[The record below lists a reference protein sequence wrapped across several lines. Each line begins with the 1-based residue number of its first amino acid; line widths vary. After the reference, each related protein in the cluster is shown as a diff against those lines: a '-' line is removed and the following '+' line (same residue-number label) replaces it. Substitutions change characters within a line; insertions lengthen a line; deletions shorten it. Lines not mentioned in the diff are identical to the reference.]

1 MSIVDKNLIRMHLC
15 AGTRD
20 EALRN
25 MGMLLFEK
33 GYVRESYTEALL
45 KKMCIRDRDMEH
57 LPHDCRHTFATRLSN
72 YGANSTCI
80 KKLIG
85 HSSYTTTEKIYTHKD
100 VAQLRRAISTLK

>member
-45 KKMCIRDRDMEH
+45 KRE
-57 LPHDCRHTFATRLSN
+57 
-72 YGANSTCI
+72 
-80 KKLIG
+80 
-85 HSSYTTTEKIYTHKD
+85 EIYPTGLNL
-100 VAQLRRAISTLK
+100 QTISIAMPAYCPEAMY

>member
-1 MSIVDKNLIRMHLC
+1 MYRNQYFDKIM
-15 AGTRD
+15 D
-20 EALRN
+20 
-25 MGMLLFEK
+25 MLE
-33 GYVRESYTEALL
+33 
-45 KKMCIRDRDMEH
+45 MEH